1 MARAQTGLEQ
11 LLAQSRQQSESTIF
25 EEQFIL
31 HPHCESRMSLLCTF
45 KIITKSRCFNGSG
58 ALRRPRPVT
67 CTCGAIGSARSDA
80 GGDIAARCPY
90 PLNTYAGTAGE
101 APRILAVIALSLGSF
116 LLPLLLLFFLGR
128 RGEQ

>member
-11 LLAQSRQQSESTIF
+11 LLAQSRQQIESTIF

-58 ALRRPRPVT
+58 AARRPYH
-67 CTCGAIGSARSDA
+67 GAKQIPRARENLA
-80 GGDIAARCPY
+80 IAAGRHALFPE
-90 PLNTYAGTAGE
+90 AGSGGKAQ
-101 APRILAVIALSLGSF
+101 IS
-116 LLPLLLLFFLGR
+116 
-128 RGEQ
+128 

>member
-45 KIITKSRCFNGSG
+45 KIITKSPCFNGSG
-58 ALRRPRPVT
+58 AARRPYHRANLFVLSKRWTNEPSFST
-67 CTCGAIGSARSDA
+67 DRNIPGSQTRGQHLFPAI
-80 GGDIAARCPY
+80 
-90 PLNTYAGTAGE
+90 
-101 APRILAVIALSLGSF
+101 SLDPSK
-116 LLPLLLLFFLGR
+116 
-128 RGEQ
+128 

>member
-1 MARAQTGLEQ
+1 MINGVVVGMARCAVR
-11 LLAQSRQQSESTIF
+11 APF
-25 EEQFIL
+25 EGRNV
-31 HPHCESRMSLLCTF
+31 CM
-45 KIITKSRCFNGSG
+45 
-58 ALRRPRPVT
+58 T